1 MKRKLF
7 AVAFLMGCYGAY
19 CQVGIGTRLP
29 NSSSELDVVSGEK
42 GVLIPRVS
50 LLSTKDIATI
60 KKGSGN
66 GYENSLLVFNTLDQN
81 DVTPGY
87 YYWYQDKWIRIVDQR
102 MLDQY
107 LKKYGGNVYYEEEM
121 FTYVDENGDIVNID
135 VAAIVKAHETITTL
149 VKDASGNGQY
159 TYKNEAG
166 LDVIIDVPLD
176 VVDNLEEILENPDV
190 QILLN
195 QYLREHAGNVY
206 YDGNSFTYVK
216 LNGDIVNIDVAAIV
230 KAHETITTLVKDASG
245 NGQYTYKNEAG
256 LEVIIDVP
264 LDVVDNFE
272 EILEN
277 PDVQILLNRYLREH
291 AGNVYYDG
299 NSFTYVK
306 LNGDIVN
313 IDVAAIVKAH
323 ETITTLVKNASG
335 NGQYTYKN
343 EAGLDVIIDVPL
355 DVVDNFEEILENPD
369 VQILLNQYLREH
381 AGNVYYDGNSF
392 TYVKLNGDIVNID
405 VAAIVKAHETIT
417 TLVKDASGNGQY
429 TYKNE
434 AGLEVIIDVPL
445 DVVDN
450 FEEILENPDVQ
461 ILLNQYLREHAGNVY
476 YDGNSFTYVKLNGDI
491 VNIDVA
497 AIVKAHE
504 TITTLVKNA
513 SGNGQYTYKN
523 EAGLDVIIDVPLD
536 VVDNFEEILENPDV
550 QILLNQYL
558 REHAGNVYYDGN
570 SFTYVKLNGDIVN
583 IDVAAIVKAHET
595 ITTLVKDA
603 SGNGQYTY
611 KNEAGLDVIIDVPLD
626 VVDNFEEILEN
637 PDVQILLNQYLREH
651 AGNVYYDG
659 NSFTYVKLNGD
670 IVNIDVAAIV
680 KAHETITTLVKDA
693 SGNGQYTYKNEAG
706 TEVAIDVTEDVIV
719 NFETIIEDTNVG
731 KLVKLFIINS
741 NTITEVSQDYVV
753 LDLDTTIIA
762 DAEARNLTITLPA
775 ATPLNKGRI
784 LKISK
789 IDESAYELRFSEQII
804 ASKMQRFTSLNYATT
819 ISIQS
824 NGAFWYLID

>member
-66 GYENSLLVFNTLDQN
+66 GYEDSLLVFNTLDQN

-87 YYWYQDKWIRIVDQR
+87 YYWYQDKWTRIVDQR

-121 FTYVDENGDIVNID
+121 FTYVDE
-135 VAAIVKAHETITTL
+135 
-149 VKDASGNGQY
+149 
-159 TYKNEAG
+159 
-166 LDVIIDVPLD
+166 
-176 VVDNLEEILENPDV
+176 
-190 QILLN
+190 
-195 QYLREHAGNVY
+195 
-206 YDGNSFTYVK
+206 
-216 LNGDIVNIDVAAIV
+216 
-230 KAHETITTLVKDASG
+230 
-245 NGQYTYKNEAG
+245 
-256 LEVIIDVP
+256 
-264 LDVVDNFE
+264 
-272 EILEN
+272 
-277 PDVQILLNRYLREH
+277 
-291 AGNVYYDG
+291 
-299 NSFTYVK
+299 
-306 LNGDIVN
+306 
-313 IDVAAIVKAH
+313 
-323 ETITTLVKNASG
+323 
-335 NGQYTYKN
+335 
-343 EAGLDVIIDVPL
+343 
-355 DVVDNFEEILENPD
+355 
-369 VQILLNQYLREH
+369 
-381 AGNVYYDGNSF
+381 
-392 TYVKLNGDIVNID
+392 
-405 VAAIVKAHETIT
+405 
-417 TLVKDASGNGQY
+417 
-429 TYKNE
+429 
-434 AGLEVIIDVPL
+434 
-445 DVVDN
+445 
-450 FEEILENPDVQ
+450 
-461 ILLNQYLREHAGNVY
+461 
-476 YDGNSFTYVKLNGDI
+476 NGDI

-719 NFETIIEDTNVG
+719 NFETIIEDTNVE